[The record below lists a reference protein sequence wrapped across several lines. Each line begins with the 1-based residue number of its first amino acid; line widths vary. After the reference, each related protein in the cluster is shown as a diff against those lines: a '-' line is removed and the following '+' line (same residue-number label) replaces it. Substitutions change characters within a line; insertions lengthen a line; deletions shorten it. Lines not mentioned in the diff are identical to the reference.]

1 MMNKRYKSLMFVPAS
16 RLDLAAQAHKYNVD
30 AVILDLEDGV
40 ASEDK
45 NIAREK
51 LASTVDQITKNGKQV
66 LVRINPLENGGQ
78 NDLHA
83 LSAEQVPAILLPKI
97 IDKNQIFAVI
107 DYWKLIGKNND
118 DLSLLPMI
126 ECPEGMFNAN
136 EIAKSCSKITALIF
150 GSEDF
155 AAQAGLDTT
164 IKALTN
170 PAQMV
175 ALAAAASDL
184 PAYGLPGSIA
194 NYHDMGLFEETV
206 KMAKAIGYSGSLCIH
221 PRQVQ
226 VANKIFK
233 PTREEITWAQTIIK
247 QSETDGANGSD
258 LGMIDAPV
266 LTRARA
272 LLENQ

>member
-1 MMNKRYKSLMFVPAS
+1 MFVPAS
-16 RLDLAAQAHKYNVD
+16 RLDLAAQAHKHNAD